1 MSLCTWL
8 KRAAVGVTVVLAT
21 ATATTAN
28 AAPAPTTEPSAVSA
42 SAPIGSP
49 ASASAVVTLR
59 YDDSRAGGW
68 EAAIAAGVASW
79 NANVD
84 NVKLVEAAPGT
95 RAEIVIVATTGWPQA
110 TLGPVRPGRQV
121 RVELGSQAVSQGYDK
136 TRIAAHE
143 LGHSLGLPDTK
154 PGPCSQLMSGSS
166 AGTAC
171 VNAIPNATE
180 QARVESAYANGA
192 ASRVAA
198 DGRTLVDAP

>member
-1 MSLCTWL
+1 MQLSTWV
-8 KRAAVGVTVVLAT
+8 KAGTTAAVTVLAAAT
-21 ATATTAN
+21 ATA
-28 AAPAPTTEPSAVSA
+28 
-42 SAPIGSP
+42 P
-49 ASASAVVTLR
+49 ASALADTGPSGVRSSAVVTLR
-59 YDDSRAGGW
+59 YDDSRAGSW

-84 NVKLVEAAPGT
+84 NVRLVEAAPGT

-110 TLGPVRPGRQV
+110 TLGPVRPGGQV
-121 RVELGSQAVSQGYDK
+121 RVELGSQAVLQGYDK

-166 AGTAC
+166 AGTSC
-171 VNAIPNATE
+171 RNAVPDATE
-180 QARVESAYANGA
+180 QARVESLYAYGA
-192 ASRVAA
+192 ARLVPA

>member
-1 MSLCTWL
+1 MPLGTWL
-8 KRAAVGVTVVLAT
+8 KAGTSAAALVLGMANAAT
-21 ATATTAN
+21 
-28 AAPAPTTEPSAVSA
+28 AAPAP
-42 SAPIGSP
+42 SP
-49 ASASAVVTLR
+49 ASEQSTALAAAVTLR

-68 EAAIAAGVASW
+68 EAAIAAGVATW
-79 NANVD
+79 NANVS
-84 NVKLVEAAPGT
+84 NVKLVEAAPGAT
-95 RAEIVIVATTGWPQA
+95 AEIVIVATTGWPQA

-171 VNAIPNATE
+171 TNAVPNATE
-180 QARVESAYANGA
+180 RSRVQSAYASG
-192 ASRVAA
+192 VAA
-198 DGRTLVDAP
+198 LAPIDGRTLIDAP

>member
-1 MSLCTWL
+1 MPLGTWF
-8 KRAAVGVTVVLAT
+8 KAGTSAAALILAMAGA
-21 ATATTAN
+21 AT
-28 AAPAPTTEPSAVSA
+28 AAPAGEQPTAQA
-42 SAPIGSP
+42 
-49 ASASAVVTLR
+49 AVVTLR
-59 YDDSRAGGW
+59 YDDSRAGSW

-79 NANVD
+79 NNNVS

-95 RAEIVIVATTGWPQA
+95 GAEIVIVATTGWPQA

-171 VNAIPNATE
+171 TNAVPNATE
-180 QARVESAYANGA
+180 RSRVQSAYASG
-192 ASRVAA
+192 VAA
-198 DGRTLVDAP
+198 LVPTDGRNLIDAP